1 MRFSTT
7 MQAVIIF
14 ISVSLAGGCATRE
27 FQRTSASTSKDGSGS
42 HTLWSYKSSSPQLSG
57 QVVDGLAGAVAQGA
71 NLAQDW
77 LPPPWGTIA
86 WLVGGLAGGW
96 GIRRAVHV
104 AQDKGYRQAATVYAP
119 PPPAPPP

>member
-1 MRFSTT
+1 MRFSFIMLT
-7 MQAVIIF
+7 IILF
-14 ISVSLAGGCATRE
+14 ICGLLPGGCATRE
-27 FQRTSASTSKDGSGS
+27 FQRSSTSTGHDGSGS

-57 QVVDGLAGAVAQGA
+57 QLADGLAGAVADGA
-71 NLAQDW
+71 NLAQDL

-119 PPPAPPP
+119 PPPAPPQ